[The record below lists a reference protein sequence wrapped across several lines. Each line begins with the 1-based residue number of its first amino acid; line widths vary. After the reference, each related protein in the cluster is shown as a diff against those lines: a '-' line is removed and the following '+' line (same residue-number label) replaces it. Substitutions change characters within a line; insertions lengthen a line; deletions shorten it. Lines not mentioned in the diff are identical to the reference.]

1 MLVCWL
7 CTGSFEKIN
16 GEGSSRGGSGPRFL
30 LAGEVSKMAQ
40 ISSMN
45 PNMLKLAK
53 RLVLSE
59 AKDSNSHQSKIEAGF
74 TVCEKLRQEL
84 VTLSGISGVCALL
97 NRTVQLLHKEDIVG
111 LGIVKIR
118 SDGSVE
124 RAEIIRGPGDQEAL
138 ERDPVILPA
147 QLLDLL
153 VTLIGETLAVQIV
166 GTVWPEVELADMKQ
180 DVGQKEGAK

>member
-1 MLVCWL
+1 
-7 CTGSFEKIN
+7 
-16 GEGSSRGGSGPRFL
+16 
-30 LAGEVSKMAQ
+30 
-40 ISSMN
+40 MN

-59 AKDSNSHQSKIEAGF
+59 TKDASSYQSEIEAGF

-84 VTLSGISGVCALL
+84 VTLSGVSGVCALL
-97 NRTVQLLHKEDIVG
+97 NRTLQILDKEDVIR

-118 SDGSVE
+118 LDGSFE
-124 RAEIIRGPGDQEAL
+124 RAEVVRGPSDKEAS
-138 ERDPVILPA
+138 ERDPDILPA

-166 GTVWPEVELADMKQ
+166 GTVWPEVELADMIQ

>member
-1 MLVCWL
+1 
-7 CTGSFEKIN
+7 
-16 GEGSSRGGSGPRFL
+16 
-30 LAGEVSKMAQ
+30 
-40 ISSMN
+40 MN

-59 AKDSNSHQSKIEAGF
+59 TKDASSYQSEIVAGF

-84 VTLSGISGVCALL
+84 VTLSGVSGVCALL
-97 NRTVQLLHKEDIVG
+97 NRTLQILDKEDVIR
-111 LGIVKIR
+111 LGIIKIR
-118 SDGSVE
+118 LDGSFE
-124 RAEIIRGPGDQEAL
+124 RAEIVRGPGDKEAS

-166 GTVWPEVELADMKQ
+166 GTVWPKVDLTEMKQ
-180 DVGQKEGAK
+180 DVGQTEGAK

>member
-1 MLVCWL
+1 
-7 CTGSFEKIN
+7 
-16 GEGSSRGGSGPRFL
+16 
-30 LAGEVSKMAQ
+30 
-40 ISSMN
+40 MN

-59 AKDSNSHQSKIEAGF
+59 TKDSSSHQSKIEAGF

-97 NRTVQLLHKEDIVG
+97 NRTVQLLHKEDVAG

-124 RAEIIRGPGDQEAL
+124 RAEIIRGAGDQGAS

-166 GTVWPEVELADMKQ
+166 RTVWPEVELADMKK
-180 DVGQKEGAK
+180 DVGQTEGAKQ

>member
-1 MLVCWL
+1 MLLCWRS
-7 CTGSFEKIN
+7 TGRFEKIN
-16 GEGSSRGGSGPRFL
+16 GEGSSRGGSGPHFL
-30 LAGEVSKMAQ
+30 SAVEVSKKAQ

-59 AKDSNSHQSKIEAGF
+59 TKDSNSHQSKIEAGF

-97 NRTVQLLHKEDIVG
+97 NRTVQLLHKEDVVG
-111 LGIVKIR
+111 LGIIKIR
-118 SDGSVE
+118 LDGSLE
-124 RAEIIRGPGDQEAL
+124 RAEIIRGRGDQEAS

-166 GTVWPEVELADMKQ
+166 GTVWPEVELADTKQ

>member
-1 MLVCWL
+1 
-7 CTGSFEKIN
+7 
-16 GEGSSRGGSGPRFL
+16 
-30 LAGEVSKMAQ
+30 
-40 ISSMN
+40 MN

-59 AKDSNSHQSKIEAGF
+59 TKDASSYQSEIEAGF

-84 VTLSGISGVCALL
+84 VTLSGVSGVCALL
-97 NRTVQLLHKEDIVG
+97 NRTLQILDKEDVIR
-111 LGIVKIR
+111 LGIIKIR
-118 SDGSVE
+118 LDGSFE
-124 RAEIIRGPGDQEAL
+124 RAEIVRGPGDKEAS

-166 GTVWPEVELADMKQ
+166 GTVWPKVDLTEMKQ
-180 DVGQKEGAK
+180 DVGQTEGAK